1 MITRYSRPEMRA
13 VWTDE
18 NKLKLWLQIELLASE
33 ALVKEGVVPTRDCKK
48 IKVGC
53 AKWFANLPGLVAR
66 QRELE
71 KVLNHDVIA
80 FTTAVAEAINDKASR
95 WFHFGLT
102 SSDVGDTCYAVQ
114 MQQSAD
120 LLIADVKKL
129 LPVIARRAWEYK
141 FTPCIGRS
149 HGIHAE
155 PTTFGLKLA
164 LMHDEFKRALRRLET
179 AREVVSVGKISGA
192 VGTSAH
198 LSPRVE
204 AYVCKKLGLRPAPI
218 ATQVVQRDIHAEFQS
233 AMALVG
239 ASIERWTV
247 EFRHLQR
254 TEVLEAEEPFS
265 KGQKGSS
272 AMPHKRNPITWERL
286 TGLARVL
293 RGNALAALEN
303 VALWHERDISHSSV
317 ERIIFPDSCT
327 LLDYMFGLLTRLM
340 DGLAVYP
347 ENMKKNLGLSL
358 GMWNS
363 QTVLLALIRKGLT
376 REAAYKLVQ
385 DASMKTWEVKHAG
398 RDDADFVEVLKA
410 TPEVAKHFKRGELE
424 KLCSLAF
431 HFKEVNRRFKRI
443 GAIVIPDNRT
453 KKTKV
458 TKKLETGRFV
468 FFAPSKFHSTA
479 RRRPTAGLP
488 PAEMLSPASYN
499 QKTSLALFVP
509 SRIRL
514 RDILSRPHFPNRLYA
529 CPIRH
534 LLSSP
539 RFHTSPQFSLA

>member
-1 MITRYSRPEMRA
+1 MILRYSRPEMRA
-13 VWTDE
+13 IWTDE
-18 NKLKLWLQIELLASE
+18 NKLKIWLQIELLASE
-33 ALVKEGVVPTRDCKK
+33 ALVREGVVPARDFKK
-48 IKVGC
+48 IKAGC
-53 AKWFANLPGLVAR
+53 DQWFADLSGLVAR
-66 QRELE
+66 QKELE
-71 KVLNHDVIA
+71 KVLNHDVIG
-80 FTTAVAEAINDKASR
+80 FTTAVAEKINDTASR

-114 MQQSAD
+114 MMQSAD
-120 LLIADVKKL
+120 LLIADVKLVLKS
-129 LPVIARRAWEYK
+129 IAKRAKEYK

-164 LMHDEFKRALRRLET
+164 LMYDEFQRALRRLQ
-179 AREVVSVGKISGA
+179 AVRDVVAVGKISGA

-204 AYVCKKLGLRPAPI
+204 AYVCKKLGVKPAPI
-218 ATQVVQRDIHAEFQS
+218 ATQVVKRDIHAEFQLTL
-233 AMALVG
+233 ALVG
-239 ASIERWTV
+239 ASLERWAV

-254 TEVLEAEEPFS
+254 TEVLEAEEPFT

-293 RGNALAALEN
+293 RGNAVAALEN

-340 DGLAVYP
+340 DGLNVYP
-347 ENMKKNLGLSL
+347 ENMKKNLGISL

-385 DASMKTWEVKHAG
+385 DAAMQTWEVKHAG
-398 RDDADFVEVLKA
+398 RDDADFLEQLKA
-410 TPEVAKHFKRGELE
+410 MPEVAQHFKKGELE
-424 KLCSLAF
+424 KLCSLDF
-431 HFKEVNRRFKRI
+431 HFKEVNARFKQ
-443 GAIVIPDNRT
+443 V
-453 KKTKV
+453 
-458 TKKLETGRFV
+458 
-468 FFAPSKFHSTA
+468 
-479 RRRPTAGLP
+479 GL
-488 PAEMLSPASYN
+488 
-499 QKTSLALFVP
+499 
-509 SRIRL
+509 
-514 RDILSRPHFPNRLYA
+514 
-529 CPIRH
+529 
-534 LLSSP
+534 
-539 RFHTSPQFSLA
+539 

>member
-13 VWTDE
+13 IWTDE
-18 NKLKLWLQIELLASE
+18 NKLRLWLQIELLASE
-33 ALVKEGVVPTRDCKK
+33 ALVAEGIVPKKDFAK
-48 IKVGC
+48 IKSGAEKC
-53 AKWFANLPGLVAR
+53 FADLKWLVER
-66 QRELE
+66 QKELE
-71 KVLNHDVIA
+71 KILNHDVIG
-80 FTTAVAEAINDKASR
+80 FTTAVAEKIKDDASR

-102 SSDVGDTCYAVQ
+102 SSDVGDTAFAMQ
-114 MQQSAD
+114 MTQSAD
-120 LLIADVKKL
+120 ILIADVKKL
-129 LPVIARRAWEYK
+129 LPIIARRAKEFQ

-164 LMHDEFKRALRRLET
+164 LMHDEFGRALARLQR
-179 AREVVSVGKISGA
+179 AREVIAVGKLSGA

-204 AYVCKKLGLRPAPI
+204 NFVCKKLGLRPAPI
-218 ATQVVQRDIHAEFQS
+218 ATQVVQRDIHAEFQTTL
-233 AMALVG
+233 ALVG
-239 ASIERWTV
+239 ASIERWAV

-254 TEVLEAEEPFS
+254 TEVLEAEEPFT

-347 ENMKKNLGLSL
+347 ENMKRNLGLSL

-363 QTVLLALIRKGLT
+363 QTVLLALIKKGLT

-385 DASMKTWEVKHAG
+385 DAAMKTWEVKHAG
-398 RDDADFVEVLKA
+398 RNDADFVGQLKSD
-410 TPEVAKHFKRGELE
+410 PEVANHFAKGELE
-424 KLCSLAF
+424 KLCSLDF
-431 HFKEVNRRFKRI
+431 HFKEVKNRFK
-443 GAIVIPDNRT
+443 
-453 KKTKV
+453 
-458 TKKLETGRFV
+458 KL
-468 FFAPSKFHSTA
+468 
-479 RRRPTAGLP
+479 GL
-488 PAEMLSPASYN
+488 
-499 QKTSLALFVP
+499 
-509 SRIRL
+509 
-514 RDILSRPHFPNRLYA
+514 
-529 CPIRH
+529 
-534 LLSSP
+534 
-539 RFHTSPQFSLA
+539 

>member
-13 VWTDE
+13 IWTDE
-18 NKLKLWLQIELLASE
+18 NKLKIWLQIELLASE
-33 ALVKEGVVPTRDCKK
+33 ALVKEGVVPAKDFKK
-48 IKVGC
+48 IKAGC
-53 AKWFANLPGLVAR
+53 DKWFADLPGLVAR

-71 KVLNHDVIA
+71 KVLNHDVIG
-80 FTTAVAEAINDKASR
+80 FTTAVAEKIGDDASR

-114 MQQSAD
+114 MMQSAD
-120 LLIADVKKL
+120 ILIADVKL
-129 LPVIARRAWEYK
+129 VRAAIAKRAKEHQ

-164 LMHDEFKRALRRLET
+164 LMYDEFGRALERLE
-179 AREVVSVGKISGA
+179 RIRGVVSVGKISGA

-204 AYVCKKLGLRPAPI
+204 AYVCKQLGIKPAPI
-218 ATQVVQRDIHAEFQS
+218 ATQVVQRDIHAEFQTTL
-233 AMALVG
+233 ALIG
-239 ASIERWTV
+239 ASIERWAV

-254 TEVLEAEEPFS
+254 TEVLEAEEAFTV
-265 KGQKGSS
+265 GQKGSS

-293 RGNALAALEN
+293 RGNAVAALEN

-340 DGLAVYP
+340 TGLVVYP
-347 ENMKKNLGLSL
+347 ANMKKNLGLSL

-385 DASMKTWEVKHAG
+385 DNAMKTWEVKHAG
-398 RDDADFVEVLKA
+398 RDDADFLEVLKA
-410 TPEVAKHFKRGELE
+410 DPDVAKHFKAGELE
-424 KLCSLAF
+424 KLCSLNF
-431 HFKEVNRRFKRI
+431 HFKEVKTRFKQ
-443 GAIVIPDNRT
+443 
-453 KKTKV
+453 
-458 TKKLETGRFV
+458 L
-468 FFAPSKFHSTA
+468 
-479 RRRPTAGLP
+479 GL
-488 PAEMLSPASYN
+488 
-499 QKTSLALFVP
+499 
-509 SRIRL
+509 
-514 RDILSRPHFPNRLYA
+514 
-529 CPIRH
+529 
-534 LLSSP
+534 
-539 RFHTSPQFSLA
+539 